1 MTSGSAPFVK
11 TYSAETA
18 RHTVLASLV
27 PVVRYP
33 LEIWRHRY
41 LVHNFF
47 RRELLGRF
55 RGSSLGLFWVLV
67 HPIVMFAVYY
77 LVFGYLFGNPKT
89 GVGPGREYAL
99 YLFSGVIAFTALNEG
114 VTRSCTC
121 VVDNGN
127 LVKKVAFPSELLP
140 VPLILVSLV
149 VYVVGALV
157 CLGVGLAYGVLAPGW
172 SLLLLPVVLL
182 IQFVMT
188 LGIGLFLANAY
199 VFARDTSHLWSI
211 ASMAWMFLTPVFWFP
226 HALEGP
232 IAESIKQAF
241 AWNPAYPLLQAH
253 RIVLGA
259 QSVKYSKEVD
269 GVTKD
274 LTSDLGYLGDHLL
287 YASLWAL
294 GFLCLGYAVFMSR
307 RHKYADLV

>member
-1 MTSGSAPFVK
+1 
-11 TYSAETA
+11 
-18 RHTVLASLV
+18 VLASLV

-33 LEIWRHRY
+33 LEIWQHRY

-77 LVFGYLFGNPKT
+77 LVFGVPVRQLEDRDRADPRLRT
-89 GVGPGREYAL
+89 
-99 YLFSGVIAFTALNEG
+99 
-114 VTRSCTC
+114 
-121 VVDNGN
+121 
-127 LVKKVAFPSELLP
+127 LP
-140 VPLILVSLV
+140 VQRRDRVHGAQRGHHAV
-149 VYVVGALV
+149 VHVRRRQRQPRQEGRVPERVAAGAGDPRVARRLPRRRALV
-157 CLGVGLAYGVLAPGW
+157 CLGVGVYFGVLAPGW
-172 SLLLLPVVLL
+172 SLWLLPVVLL
-182 IQFVMT
+182 IQFAMT

-211 ASMAWMFLTPVFWFP
+211 AATAWMFLTPVFWYP

-232 IAESIKQAF
+232 IADGIKQMF

-259 QSVKYSKEVD
+259 QPVSYSKEVD
-269 GVTKD
+269 GVPKD
-274 LTSDLGYLGDHLL
+274 MISDLGHLGDHLL
-287 YASLWAL
+287 HASLWAL
-294 GFLCLGYAVFMSR
+294 VFLCLGYAAFMSR